1 MRREVAGERGAVRLE
16 DGREVLDVGGFVH
29 LAAEAVGNDARTQ
42 ALAGGVDGGRA
53 ARRAAADNEYV
64 KRGFG
69 ADRGL
74 SRFGD
79 GRVELGEDFGE
90 LAAAG
95 EEGLAVEEDRRNG
108 HHVAACGLLAE
119 ERSVDHGDGGVRV
132 EDRDEVKRLHDF
144 RAVVAGER
152 DEDLEVERALE
163 GCDLAGLLVGDLGGM
178 AARLQKGEHEARE
191 FMAHREAGEANAFVT
206 ALRGDCEA
214 GTANGGVG
222 LDLVGDLVRK
232 LGDFLEERLDVG
244 GVLRAVKGGLE
255 HDGTAE
261 FGEVALQLG
270 FDVGVKHDG

>member
-29 LAAEAVGNDARTQ
+29 LAAEAVGNDARY
-42 ALAGGVDGGRA
+42 AGPCGR
-53 ARRAAADNEYV
+53 RRWRPCCPPAAADNEYV

-178 AARLQKGEHEARE
+178 AAVCRRASTK
-191 FMAHREAGEANAFVT
+191 
-206 ALRGDCEA
+206 
-214 GTANGGVG
+214 
-222 LDLVGDLVRK
+222 LVNSWPIGRQAK
-232 LGDFLEERLDVG
+232 RMPS
-244 GVLRAVKGGLE
+244 
-255 HDGTAE
+255 
-261 FGEVALQLG
+261 
-270 FDVGVKHDG
+270 